1 MEARLVRAV
10 ILCAAFASLG
20 ASYRTPNFLVQAP
33 TPELAREIGQAAETF
48 RRDLAIEWLGKPM
61 PNWTSRCPIT
71 AQVGRNYG
79 AGGATSFMFDE
90 GEVFGWQMSIQG
102 SRERILDSVL
112 PHEITHTIFA
122 CHFRAPLPRWAD
134 EGACTTVEHAS
145 EKAKQKK
152 MLIEF
157 LQTGRGISFNRM
169 FSMKEYPRD
178 VLPLYSQ
185 GYSLV
190 RFLIAQSGKQEF
202 LAFVGDGMQS
212 ENWPTAVRE
221 HYGFESLWDLQGR
234 WLDWVRQGSPKITP
248 SDAPAALLVAQA
260 KPRKRPSPN
269 LIYRAQST
277 DPPRRANAGRLVPV
291 PRGWVVAGE
300 RLSKPADAKVASHEV
315 APPATPTPTPLLPD
329 QHQTVRPQYPQ
340 RAKQIIFE
348 WSHPARSAPPPST
361 GKPRPSVYDTSVS
374 RGTRLR

>member
-1 MEARLVRAV
+1 MEARPVRAV

-33 TPELAREIGQAAETF
+33 TPELAREIGGAAEAF
-48 RRDLAIEWLGKPM
+48 RRDLAIEWLGREM
-61 PNWTSRCPIT
+61 PGWASRCPIT
-71 AQVGRNYG
+71 VRVGRNLG
-79 AGGATSFMFDE
+79 AGGATSFMFDG
-90 GEVFGWQMSIQG
+90 GEVFGWRMNIQG

-122 CHFRAPLPRWAD
+122 SHFRAPLPRWAD
-134 EGACTTVEHAS
+134 EGACTTVEHES
-145 EKAKQKK
+145 EKAKQKI
-152 MLIEF
+152 MLVEF

-185 GYSLV
+185 GYSLA

-212 ENWPTAVRE
+212 ENWPSAVRE
-221 HYGFESLWDLQGR
+221 HYGIASLWDLQGR
-234 WLDWVRQGSPKITP
+234 WLDWVRQGSPEITP
-248 SDAPAALLVAQA
+248 SDAPAAQLVAQT
-260 KPRKRPSPN
+260 KPRMRPSPN

-277 DPPRRANAGRLVPV
+277 DPPLRASAGRLVRV
-291 PRGWVVAGE
+291 PRGWVTAGA
-300 RLSKPADAKVASHEV
+300 RLSKSADVNLASHEV
-315 APPATPTPTPLLPD
+315 APPATQAPPLPE

-340 RAKQIIFE
+340 RAKQIILE
-348 WSHPARSAPPPST
+348 WSRTARGSPNPSPGAP
-361 GKPRPSVYDTSVS
+361 RASVYDTSVP